1 MYCMMKKGMNIPLTM
16 KVSCMFP
23 SDLDRLMPRKPKWKL
38 KKYKKLKRSYASVDV
53 AGTTSCPTSI
63 RSQKS
68 IKNWR
73 EVVQYLHNSVDRA
86 RFLRKS
92 GSVLTLDMV
101 ALKKEMEKRDTGQR
115 QQREVAVGYCSCG
128 AAYPSRL

>member
-1 MYCMMKKGMNIPLTM
+1 M
-16 KVSCMFP
+16 V
-23 SDLDRLMPRKPKWKL
+23 
-38 KKYKKLKRSYASVDV
+38 V

-63 RSQKS
+63 RSHKS

-73 EVVQYLHNSVDRA
+73 EVVQYLHNSVDIA

-101 ALKKEMEKRDTGQR
+101 ALKKEMEKRDVGQQ
-115 QQREVAVGYCSCG
+115 QQREVVVGHCSYG
-128 AAYPSRL
+128 VAYPSRL